1 MGGAI
6 MSLTFLSGSTTA
18 AVAFAYPAMQTI
30 KVVKESKAVKEDDET
45 AVREHCYETKQWVMY
60 WLLFS
65 ALYALECI
73 FSVVGVYEY
82 LPLWNEIKIYLIMAD
97 GSHLP
102 GCTVDLPEI
111 CGAACCHGRKL
122 DVDTAEWVLVCLM
135 CTGLLHSWSANPQ

>member
-1 MGGAI
+1 
-6 MSLTFLSGSTTA
+6 MSCGQLKQCALTPEWDGRA

-82 LPLWNEIKIYLIMAD
+82 LPLWNEVTPLKAAD
-97 GSHLP
+97 
-102 GCTVDLPEI
+102 C
-111 CGAACCHGRKL
+111 
-122 DVDTAEWVLVCLM
+122 
-135 CTGLLHSWSANPQ
+135 